1 MFSFVSNCH
10 LVNLVQK
17 LIIIEIAWC
26 FYLNIKKMT
35 LSLTKPVA
43 GQEFQQFPFPL
54 NFLRKLG
61 RGVVLDWQ
69 IFQSLGREKFVD
81 AIFQFFSFGGWL
93 TKTVSSFNYIP
104 RRMERVRLLN
114 IFALERKIDSKSS
127 WEGII
132 ESEIIVLQIWK
143 KSNFILVH
151 IS

>member
-1 MFSFVSNCH
+1 
-10 LVNLVQK
+10 
-17 LIIIEIAWC
+17 
-26 FYLNIKKMT
+26 MT

-81 AIFQFFSFGGWL
+81 AIFPFLFFWWL
-93 TKTVSSFNYIP
+93 ADKTKTVSSFNYIP
-104 RRMERVRLLN
+104 PRMERVRLLN

-127 WEGII
+127 WDSIRNYR
-132 ESEIIVLQIWK
+132 IWNYSAPLFYRFEK
-143 KSNFILVH
+143 NHILFWYTFH
-151 IS
+151 NLSKMPP

>member
-1 MFSFVSNCH
+1 
-10 LVNLVQK
+10 
-17 LIIIEIAWC
+17 
-26 FYLNIKKMT
+26 MT

-81 AIFQFFSFGGWL
+81 AIFSVLSFSFLLVAGWQNKNGFL
-93 TKTVSSFNYIP
+93 IQLHSSTHGACSTAQHF
-104 RRMERVRLLN
+104 RTWKKDWLKVELR
-114 IFALERKIDSKSS
+114 LERELSNLKWFGS
-127 WEGII
+127 
-132 ESEIIVLQIWK
+132 IVLLIWK
-143 KSNFILVH
+143 KSNFTLVH